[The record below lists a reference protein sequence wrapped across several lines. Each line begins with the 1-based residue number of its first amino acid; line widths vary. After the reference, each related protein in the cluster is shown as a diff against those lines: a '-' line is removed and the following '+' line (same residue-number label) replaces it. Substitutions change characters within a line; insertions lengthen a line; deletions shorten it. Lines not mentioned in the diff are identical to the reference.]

1 MTRQYK
7 SMQEELM
14 RRINTLETT
23 IMEQKDQLDL
33 ARQVAGGKPPL
44 FDPRQ
49 LACRTVPLGCSC
61 RSSCSCNGKPGLL
74 R

>member
-33 ARQVAGGKPPL
+33 ARQVSTA
-44 FDPRQ
+44 
-49 LACRTVPLGCSC
+49 
-61 RSSCSCNGKPGLL
+61 LL
-74 R
+74 RAQIRTAAGPQDFCRREEQGVIQGPGDDRAP